1 MVPAP
6 RWLPAGGGNTQGKST
21 LLSGIGLYM
30 LVADGEPSAEVIGCA
45 TSREQA
51 SIIAKQMYELVR
63 ASPSLERRL
72 EIIESR
78 KTIAC
83 VPTSSSYKVISSD
96 SHRAEGLNISCL
108 LADELHA
115 FKDRR
120 LWDALRYGGRSRS
133 QPLLLAIST
142 AGSERGVCWEQHEY
156 AMKVSADP
164 SFDPS
169 FFPYVRGA
177 TIDDDYRK
185 PEVWRAANPSFGVT
199 MDEESFA
206 ADVKEAEQ
214 SISKLSSFLRY
225 SLDIWVQGENKFF
238 RLDAWERCRS
248 MSPRLDESRVWY
260 CGLDLAQTWDVN
272 AMVAVSKDPN
282 DGVYDVV
289 CKFWIPGDNAH
300 QRDIKDGFSYT
311 QWAKDPS
318 VGLTLTPGDTCD
330 YDFIKRDILQF
341 CKERTVKEIAVDPH
355 NSHYLVQ
362 QLEGEGI
369 VVRGFSQGASS
380 MNTPTKALDALVSL
394 GKLRTN
400 ANPLLDYMAA
410 NATAKVDSKGYI
422 KIVKPAPHSP
432 QRVDGIIALVMAL
445 ALASDAESKSAALEP
460 EILAI

>member
-1 MVPAP
+1 
-6 RWLPAGGGNTQGKST
+6 
-21 LLSGIGLYM
+21 M

-63 ASPSLERRL
+63 ASPSLARRL

-96 SHRAEGLNISCL
+96 SNRAEGLNISCL

-120 LWDALRYGGRSRS
+120 LWDSLRYGGASRS

-142 AGSERGVCWEQHEY
+142 AGSERNVCWEQHDY
-156 AMKVSADP
+156 ALKVSVDP
-164 SFDPS
+164 AFDPS
-169 FFPYVRGA
+169 FFAYVRGA
-177 TIDDDYRK
+177 TIDDDYRS

-206 ADVKEAEQ
+206 SDVKEAEQ
-214 SISKLSSFLRY
+214 SISKLASFLRY
-225 SLDIWVQGENKFF
+225 RLDIWVQGENKFI
-238 RLDAWERCRS
+238 RLDSWEKCKG
-248 MSPRLDESRVWY
+248 MSPRLDASRVWH

-272 AMVAVSKDPN
+272 AMVAVSRDPT
-282 DGVYDVV
+282 DDVFDV
-289 CKFWIPGDNAH
+289 LCKFWIPGENAH
-300 QRDIKDGFSYT
+300 QRDIKEGFSYT
-311 QWAKDPS
+311 QWSKDETC
-318 VGLTLTPGDTCD
+318 GLTLTPGDTCD

-341 CKERTVKEIAVDPH
+341 CRERTVKEIVTDPH

-362 QLEGEGI
+362 QLEAEGC
-369 VVRGFSQGASS
+369 VVRGYSQSPSS
-380 MNTPTKALDALVSL
+380 MNTPTKFLETLISQ
-394 GKLRTN
+394 GRLRTN

-432 QRVDGIIALVMAL
+432 QRVDGMIALVMAL
-445 ALASDAESKSAALEP
+445 ASASDADFKSPVLEP
-460 EILAI
+460 EILVI